1 MLNLRQTSPGRGL
14 DLAVWRQPGGPGPG
28 GAMEPI
34 VSMHGRGGPG
44 HSRHWHHRN
53 AQWLGTE
60 SQADRPW
67 AGAGS
72 SSFPSGITQAP
83 LTLHCSL
90 VLDLGGHTLG
100 EVCHRGSP
108 GPQWQRSTTV
118 PAGTAPEPPAPL
130 HHSPALGLG

>member
-28 GAMEPI
+28 GAVEPI

-67 AGAGS
+67 AGVGS
-72 SSFPSGITQAP
+72 SSFPSGIAQAP
-83 LTLHCSL
+83 LTLHCVLTSDKDISTRARSL
-90 VLDLGGHTLG
+90 RTPERVSPPHTAIL
-100 EVCHRGSP
+100 EISP
-108 GPQWQRSTTV
+108 
-118 PAGTAPEPPAPL
+118 
-130 HHSPALGLG
+130 